1 MKSQFRTLVAHFLFL
16 SEQQDRARVTGRFSL
31 LGSGETTFYVRYA
44 SGLDSVGPA
53 VRAAVR
59 TVDERVPISNMRTM
73 QTQLDRGN
81 DGPRTIAAFLSLF
94 SGGSLLIAA
103 IGQYAVIA
111 FEMRRRTRELG
122 IRVAIGASARQIQTS
137 VLKEG
142 LVLTAIGLVIGFG
155 LSLAAGFAFS
165 SVLTGVTPT
174 DARTYLGVFSVLAI
188 ASMLA
193 CYLPARRASRI
204 DPLVTLR
211 YE

>member
-1 MKSQFRTLVAHFLFL
+1 
-16 SEQQDRARVTGRFSL
+16 
-31 LGSGETTFYVRYA
+31 
-44 SGLDSVGPA
+44 
-53 VRAAVR
+53 
-59 TVDERVPISNMRTM
+59 
-73 QTQLDRGN
+73 
-81 DGPRTIAAFLSLF
+81 
-94 SGGSLLIAA
+94 
-103 IGQYAVIA
+103 
-111 FEMRRRTRELG
+111 MRRRTRELG

-155 LSLAAGFAFS
+155 LSLAAGFAFR

>member
-53 VRAAVR
+53 VRAA
-59 TVDERVPISNMRTM
+59 
-73 QTQLDRGN
+73 
-81 DGPRTIAAFLSLF
+81 
-94 SGGSLLIAA
+94 
-103 IGQYAVIA
+103 
-111 FEMRRRTRELG
+111 
-122 IRVAIGASARQIQTS
+122 
-137 VLKEG
+137 
-142 LVLTAIGLVIGFG
+142 
-155 LSLAAGFAFS
+155 
-165 SVLTGVTPT
+165 
-174 DARTYLGVFSVLAI
+174 GVFFVLAI